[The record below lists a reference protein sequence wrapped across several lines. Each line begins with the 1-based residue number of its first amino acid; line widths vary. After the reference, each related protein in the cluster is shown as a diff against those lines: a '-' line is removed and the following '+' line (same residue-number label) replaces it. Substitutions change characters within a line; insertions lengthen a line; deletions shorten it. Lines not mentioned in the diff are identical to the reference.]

1 MVLELTSKRVDTCLH
16 FSRVEISM
24 DLAASLSAH
33 LVWINFKN
41 EKEKTRLNHRVFNFF
56 DCNFMNESILI
67 KRTNERTKRSH
78 SDLRSRKSLTWY
90 PPSYAKTRARRPACR
105 QGSEDNPA
113 LKDARHCRRHHTSG
127 LRRRSIISGY

>member
-24 DLAASLSAH
+24 DLAASLSM
-33 LVWINFKN
+33 LSGLISYVVWINFKN

-105 QGSEDNPA
+105 QGSTGRGQSRAERCQALPA
-113 LKDARHCRRHHTSG
+113 PSHFGT
-127 LRRRSIISGY
+127 

>member
-41 EKEKTRLNHRVFNFF
+41 EKEKTGLNHRVFNFF

-67 KRTNERTKRSH
+67 KRTISA
-78 SDLRSRKSLTWY
+78 L
-90 PPSYAKTRARRPACR
+90 AKA
-105 QGSEDNPA
+105 
-113 LKDARHCRRHHTSG
+113 
-127 LRRRSIISGY
+127 